1 MNDVLQALA
10 EAHVLSLPEAEQL
23 DRMLDADALRAW
35 AEQRIATVF
44 AAVLDAQRADF
55 IDLLQRDGVDVG
67 DRALNTFWARQDRE
81 LWRAVSPVVQEVA
94 NEQSMALAARSGTL
108 ADWRAVNTG
117 MIEWVEINYISG
129 GFEGGIPGIN
139 DTARTQIGKLINDWQ
154 HGDLEVGS
162 RAGGLPHLI
171 AALEQ
176 HDAFSPARAAR
187 IAVTETTRI
196 FAEGE
201 RAAALANEDVT
212 QLTVLVSNDELVCET
227 CGPLDGQTIPK
238 DASGFEHPT
247 EGNVGFPP
255 FHVNCRCG
263 ISALTALAAGAD
275 A

>member
-44 AAVLDAQRADF
+44 AAALDTQRADF

-67 DRALNTFWARQDRE
+67 DRALNAFWARQDRE
-81 LWRAVSPVVQEVA
+81 VWRAVSPVVQEVA
-94 NEQSMALAARSGTL
+94 GEQSMALAARSGTL

-117 MIEWVEINYISG
+117 MIDWVETSYISG

-139 DTARTQIGKLINDWQ
+139 DTARTQIGKLVNDWQ
-154 HGDLEVGS
+154 RGELEVGT
-162 RAGGLPHLI
+162 RAEGLPHLI

-201 RAAALANEDVT
+201 RAAALANEDVEWLEW
-212 QLTVLVSNDELVCET
+212 QASEDELVCEV
-227 CGPLDGQTIPK
+227 CGPLNGQRIRKEQATFP
-238 DASGFEHPT
+238 G
-247 EGNVGFPP
+247 GYFPP
-255 FHVNCRCG
+255 AHVSCRCMATG
-263 ISALTALAAGAD
+263 LTALAAGAD